1 MKIYVYSKKYGF
13 NKCLMDYLDII
24 IKAKVNLILNEV
36 EKMDK
41 KYLIDSN
48 FVDSV

>member
-1 MKIYVYSKKYGF
+1 
-13 NKCLMDYLDII
+13 MDYLDII